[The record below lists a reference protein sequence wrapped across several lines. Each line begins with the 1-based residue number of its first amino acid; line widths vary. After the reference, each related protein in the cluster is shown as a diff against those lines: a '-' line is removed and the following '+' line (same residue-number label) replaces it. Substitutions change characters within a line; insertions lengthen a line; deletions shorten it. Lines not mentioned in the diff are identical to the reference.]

1 MSVILS
7 IMCGREKTRVEE
19 EEKKTGII
27 REEREGRYM
36 YKYKPS
42 VFLILVRRAQKAT
55 RQICVASP
63 FVCVLKRFF
72 SGK

>member
-27 REEREGRYM
+27 REEREKIY
-36 YKYKPS
+36 
-42 VFLILVRRAQKAT
+42 V
-55 RQICVASP
+55 
-63 FVCVLKRFF
+63 
-72 SGK
+72 